1 MELKSPHLA
10 GCRSGWFRCLT
21 DVKDPASPQAQLSS
35 VKVAEAAPAPPPPSS
50 SPWENSEDSFGS
62 SFKKLEIHFDWI

>member
-35 VKVAEAAPAPPPPSS
+35 VKVAEAAPAPPPPKFKSMGKFRRLI
-50 SPWENSEDSFGS
+50 WEQLQKAGDP
-62 SFKKLEIHFDWI
+62 L